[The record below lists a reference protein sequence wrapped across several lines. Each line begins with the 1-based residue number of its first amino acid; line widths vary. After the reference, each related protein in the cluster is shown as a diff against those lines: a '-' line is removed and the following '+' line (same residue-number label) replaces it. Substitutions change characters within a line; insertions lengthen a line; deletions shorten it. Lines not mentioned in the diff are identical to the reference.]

1 MNEYL
6 IEVSESAQTDLREI
20 VRYIQTDLTSPG
32 TAERFLDDI
41 EKMLEQLAFMP
52 QKFQFARDDYLASKG
67 YRYLSNNKVRQPV
80 GQRAYSNLLFPFKS
94 NAIFSEF
101 FHSSFSNTDNR

>member
-6 IEVSESAQTDLREI
+6 IEVTESAQNDLREI

-32 TAERFLDDI
+32 TAERFLDGI

-52 QKFQFARDDYLASKG
+52 QKFQYVRDDRLASKE
-67 YRYLSNNKVRQPV
+67 YRYTR
-80 GQRAYSNLLFPFKS
+80 YKS
-94 NAIFSEF
+94 YLIFYTVDDNHHF
-101 FHSSFSNTDNR
+101 VYIHRILHSSRQWEYLI